1 MLTEK
6 IKKDFKALLIKE
18 GLKVTTS
25 RLSILDDIL
34 SSDSHRECE
43 QIYEDLLNS
52 DVKVSR
58 ATIYRTLDV
67 LVKYEYIRKLDIGDG
82 KVRYERKL
90 GTKHH
95 DHMICVETGDIIEFH
110 NNEIETLQ
118 DQIAE
123 RNGYEIIRHVHQ
135 LFVKPLKNTK

>member
-6 IKKDFKALLIKE
+6 IKKDFKELLIKE

-34 SSDSHRECE
+34 SSDLHRECE
-43 QIYEDLLNS
+43 QIYEDLLKS
-52 DVKVSR
+52 EVKVSR

-67 LVKYEYIRKLDIGDG
+67 LVKYEYVRKLDIGDG

-95 DHMICVETGDIIEFH
+95 DHMICIETGDIIEFH
-110 NNEIETLQ
+110 NDEIETLQ
-118 DQIAE
+118 DEIAE
-123 RNGYEIIRHVHQ
+123 RNGYKVIRHVHQ
-135 LFVKPLKNTK
+135 LFVKPLKSTK

>member
-67 LVKYEYIRKLDIGDG
+67 LVKYEYVRKLDIGDG

>member
-67 LVKYEYIRKLDIGDG
+67 LVKYEYVRKLDIGDG

-110 NNEIETLQ
+110 NNQIETLQ

>member
-6 IKKDFKALLIKE
+6 IKKDFKALLLKE

-25 RLSILDDIL
+25 RLIILDDIL
-34 SSDSHRECE
+34 SNDSHRECE

-67 LVKYEYIRKLDIGDG
+67 LVKYKYVRKLDIGDG

-118 DQIAE
+118 DEIAE

>member
-6 IKKDFKALLIKE
+6 IKTDFKDLLIKE
-18 GLKVTTS
+18 GMKVTHS

-34 SSDSHRECE
+34 SNDSHRECE
-43 QIYEDLLNS
+43 QIYEDLLKRK
-52 DVKVSR
+52 VKVSR

-67 LVKYEYIRKLDIGDG
+67 LVKYEYVRKLDIGDG
-82 KVRYERKL
+82 KIRYEKKL

-95 DHMICVETGDIIEFH
+95 DHMICIETGDIIEFH
-110 NNEIETLQ
+110 NEKIEKLQ

-123 RNGYEIIRHVHQ
+123 RNGYKVVRHVHQ
-135 LFVKPLKNTK
+135 LFVKPLKDSK

>member
-6 IKKDFKALLIKE
+6 IKKDFKKLLIKE

-67 LVKYEYIRKLDIGDG
+67 LVKYKYVRKLDIGDG

>member
-123 RNGYEIIRHVHQ
+123 RNGYKIIRHVHQ

>member
-6 IKKDFKALLIKE
+6 IKKDFKTLLIKE

-67 LVKYEYIRKLDIGDG
+67 LVKYEYVRKLDIGDG

>member
-67 LVKYEYIRKLDIGDG
+67 LVKYEYVRKLDIGDG

-123 RNGYEIIRHVHQ
+123 RNGYKIIRHVHQ